1 MTTLHNKHSFD
12 YSIHYIV
19 TACEIDWR

>member
-1 MTTLHNKHSFD
+1 MTTSHNKHSFD
-12 YSIHYIV
+12 YGIHYIV